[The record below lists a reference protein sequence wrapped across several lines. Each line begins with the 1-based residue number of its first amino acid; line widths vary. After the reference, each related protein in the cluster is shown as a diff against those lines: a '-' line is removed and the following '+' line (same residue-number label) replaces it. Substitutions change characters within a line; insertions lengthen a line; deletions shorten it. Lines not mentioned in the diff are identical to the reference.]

1 MNRLRN
7 IKLIIAYD
15 GTRYAG
21 WQKQK
26 KDPTIQGLLE
36 GALTT
41 MSGAPV
47 TLHGAGRTDA
57 GVHALGMV
65 ANFTTTA
72 NIPCTGFLKGLN
84 SMLPADIRILT
95 ATDTDPEFHAR
106 RSACAKTY
114 VYNICNTPVQI
125 PTERLYSAHIPGN
138 LDIDAI
144 KDSLACIQGTHDFS
158 SFEASGSR
166 DPENTGGRGAIREIL
181 AARISR
187 RETEDRIRITLMG
200 DGFLRHMVRNIAGT
214 LIQVGKGIITVQD
227 FTEILAAKDR
237 SCAGP
242 TAPARGLFLKEV
254 HYQPPAGA
262 GSP

>member
-1 MNRLRN
+1 VNRLRN

-36 GALTT
+36 GAIAT
-41 MSGAPV
+41 MTGAPA

-65 ANFTTTA
+65 ANFTSAA
-72 NIPCTGFLKGLN
+72 NIPCAGFLKGLN

-95 ATDTDPEFHAR
+95 AADTRPEFHAR

-125 PTERLYSAHIPGN
+125 PTDRLYSAHIPGN

-187 RETEDRIRITLMG
+187 QETEGRIRITLTG

-214 LIQVGKGIITVQD
+214 LIQVGKGTITVQD
-227 FTEILAAKDR
+227 FIEILAARDR

-242 TAPARGLFLKEV
+242 TAPARGLFLKKV
-254 HYQPPAGA
+254 HYQPPTAAGN
-262 GSP
+262 P

>member
-15 GTRYAG
+15 GTCYAG

-36 GALTT
+36 RAIAT
-41 MSGAPV
+41 MTDAPV
-47 TLHGAGRTDA
+47 VLHGAGRTDA
-57 GVHALGMV
+57 GVHALAMV
-65 ANFTTTA
+65 ANFTTAA

-84 SMLPADIRILT
+84 SILPSAIRILA
-95 ATDTDPEFHAR
+95 ATEVEPEFHAR

-125 PTERLYSAHIPGN
+125 PTERLYSAHIPNN
-138 LDIDAI
+138 LDIDAM
-144 KDSLACIQGTHDFS
+144 KASLACIQGTHNFS

-166 DPENTGGRGAIREIL
+166 DPEITGGRGAIREIL
-181 AARISR
+181 AARIDR
-187 RETEDRIRITLMG
+187 QDKEDRIRITLIG
-200 DGFLRHMVRNIAGT
+200 DGFLRYMVRNIAGT
-214 LIQVGKGIITVQD
+214 LIQVGKGAITVQNFKD
-227 FTEILAAKDR
+227 ILAAKDR

-242 TAPARGLFLKEV
+242 TAPAHGLFLKEV
-254 HYQPPAGA
+254 HYQAPDGVGNP
-262 GSP
+262 

>member
-1 MNRLRN
+1 VNRLRN
-7 IKLIIAYD
+7 IQLLIAYD

-36 GALTT
+36 GAITT
-41 MSGAPV
+41 MTGTPV

-57 GVHALGMV
+57 GVHALAMV

-72 NIPCTGFLKGLN
+72 NIPCPGFLKGLN
-84 SMLPADIRILT
+84 SMVPADIRILT
-95 ATDTDPEFHAR
+95 AKEAGPDFHAR

-114 VYNICNTPVQI
+114 VYNICNTPVQL
-125 PTERLYSAHIPGN
+125 PTERLYSAHIPNN
-138 LDIDAI
+138 LDIDAM
-144 KDSLACIQGTHDFS
+144 KASLACIQGTHDFS

-166 DPENTGGRGAIREIL
+166 DPEITGGRGAIREIL
-181 AARISR
+181 AARIDR
-187 RETEDRIRITLMG
+187 QDEEDRIRITLTG

-214 LIQVGKGIITVQD
+214 LIQVGKSTITVQN
-227 FTEILAAKDR
+227 FKEILAAKDR

-242 TAPARGLFLKEV
+242 TAPAHGLFLKEV
-254 HYQPPAGA
+254 LYQHSAGV